1 MSHSSPRPTRF
12 AAGAVLLSVFLI
24 TACTASTSNEDKGAN
39 SSPSPVSSSARTP
52 AEPSEPSEKKLTEQ
66 AQATLVAV
74 HDGTL
79 VEAGAERVTDGIHTE
94 PALGKGK
101 TYKLN
106 LVCVGSGSAQL
117 KFVPASIGKETTV
130 PCDRSVIQQRIVADK
145 AVRIDVDGTEGST
158 GVIAWQIDAV

>member
-1 MSHSSPRPTRF
+1 MSHSSLRPTRF

-52 AEPSEPSEKKLTEQ
+52 AEPSEKKLTEQ
-66 AQATLVAV
+66 AQATLAAV

-106 LVCVGSGSAQL
+106 LVCVGVGSARL
-117 KFVPASIGKETTV
+117 KFVPA
-130 PCDRSVIQQRIVADK
+130 
-145 AVRIDVDGTEGST
+145 
-158 GVIAWQIDAV
+158 